1 MQIIKGNYIYLL
13 PFLSINQN
21 MLSQKIFDI
30 LLFIISLFGI
40 YDFSQ
45 NQGLLMGYWSLM
57 AVPLSLSVFFSKK
70 VPILWR
76 GLFVV
81 GIIILLIKNTTILNS
96 TIQISDLILFPTIL
110 IFLAFKIRYSC

>member
-1 MQIIKGNYIYLL
+1 
-13 PFLSINQN
+13 

-110 IFLAFKIRYSC
+110 IFLAFNLATVLFIYRSYLGWKETEIKN